1 MSGRSSRPSV
11 AIAILLAVAGCPRK
25 GSPPEADPAKVA
37 ALAQVMIKNI
47 PPPAGARDC
56 TVGDLHA
63 TPLTA
68 RTMFQLGAEPLP
80 EKVPEYDEWIN
91 PPALDAPA
99 ARVLLDK
106 GASETDRRPAAAALL
121 GATSFIVYKVEMVNV
136 PIALGVKELKR
147 GALGMRA
154 IGYDAKGSATC
165 LLVFTVQNDNK
176 VAEWAMDQSDKALI
190 DPAIAK
196 AVRDDLT
203 KQLQTRIAGFL
214 AQ

>member
-1 MSGRSSRPSV
+1 M
-11 AIAILLAVAGCPRK
+11 IAPAVAGCPSK
-25 GSPPEADPAKVA
+25 GSPPEADPAKLT
-37 ALAQVMIKNI
+37 ALAKLMVTNI
-47 PPPAGARDC
+47 PPPKGARDC

-68 RTMFQLGAEPLP
+68 ATLFQLAAEPLP
-80 EKVPEYDEWIN
+80 ADRPEYAEWIN

-106 GASETDRRPAAAALL
+106 AASETDRRRAAAALL

-136 PIALGVKELKR
+136 PIALEVKELKR
-147 GALGMRA
+147 GAVGMRA
-154 IGYDAKGSATC
+154 IGYDAKGSPTC
-165 LLVFTVQNDNK
+165 LLVFTVQNDK
-176 VAEWAMDQSDKALI
+176 AVAEWAMDNTNRALV

-196 AVRDDLT
+196 AVREDLT
-203 KQLQTRIAGFL
+203 KQLQARIAGFL

>member
-1 MSGRSSRPSV
+1 MSGRSSRPSA
-11 AIAILLAVAGCPRK
+11 AIAIALVIAGCADK
-25 GSPPEADPAKVA
+25 VPEADPAKVT
-37 ALAQVMIKNI
+37 ALAQVMIKHI

-56 TVGDLHA
+56 TVGDLHG

-68 RTMFQLGAEPLP
+68 RAMFQLGAEPLP

-99 ARVLLDK
+99 ARVLLDPA
-106 GASETDRRPAAAALL
+106 ASETERRRAAAALL
-121 GATSFIVYKVEMVNV
+121 GSTSFIVYKVEMVNV
-136 PIALGVKELKR
+136 PLALGVKELKR

-154 IGYDAKGSATC
+154 IGYDANGGPTC

-196 AVRDDLT
+196 AVRDDLA
-203 KQLQTRIAGFL
+203 KQLQARIAGFL

>member
-1 MSGRSSRPSV
+1 MSGRSSPRSYAL
-11 AIAILLAVAGCPRK
+11 AIALAVTACSGEK
-25 GSPPEADPAKVA
+25 VPEADPAQLT
-37 ALAQVMIKNI
+37 ALAKTMVKNI
-47 PPPAGARDC
+47 PAPKGAPDC

-68 RTMFQLGAEPLP
+68 TTLFQLAGEVPANR
-80 EKVPEYDEWIN
+80 PEYAEWVN

-106 GASETDRRPAAAALL
+106 AASETDRRRAAAALL
-121 GATSFIVYKVEMVNV
+121 AAPNFIVYKVEMVNV
-136 PIALGVKELKR
+136 PLALEIKELKR

-154 IGYDAKGSATC
+154 LGYNAKGTPTC
-165 LLVFTVQNDNK
+165 ILVFTVQNDK
-176 VAEWAMDQSDKALI
+176 AVSEWAMDKTDKALV

-196 AVRDDLT
+196 ALREDLT
-203 KQLQTRIAGFL
+203 KQLQARIAGFM

>member
-1 MSGRSSRPSV
+1 MV
-11 AIAILLAVAGCPRK
+11 LALAGCPGK

-37 ALAQVMIKNI
+37 KLAQVMIKNI

-68 RTMFQLGAEPLP
+68 RALFQLGAEPLP
-80 EKVPEYDEWIN
+80 EKVPEYDEWVN
-91 PPALDAPA
+91 PPELDAPA

-106 GASETDRRPAAAALL
+106 AASETDRRRAAAALL
-121 GATSFIVYKVEMVNV
+121 GAKTFIVYKVEMVNV
-136 PIALGVKELKR
+136 PIALEVKELKR

-154 IGYDAKGSATC
+154 IGYDAKGNATC

-196 AVRDDLT
+196 AVRDDLG
-203 KQLQTRIAGFL
+203 KQLQARIAGFL